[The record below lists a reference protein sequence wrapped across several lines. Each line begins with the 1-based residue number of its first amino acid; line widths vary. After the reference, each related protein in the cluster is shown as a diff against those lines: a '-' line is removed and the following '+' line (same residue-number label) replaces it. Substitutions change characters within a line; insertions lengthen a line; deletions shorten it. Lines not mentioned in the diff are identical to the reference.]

1 LATVVVLLRARARER
16 ERERKR
22 EQKTKRE
29 GTSSLA
35 RSKRKK
41 KRLTRKRGKNFIN
54 SSETPTGASASVTG
68 LNFIPSLFS
77 ISAAAFEAD
86 TAIFNIQPQVGSLC

>member
-16 ERERKR
+16 ERERERESRKR
-22 EQKTKRE
+22 KEKQLLR
-29 GTSSLA
+29 SLA
-35 RSKRKK
+35 RREK
-41 KRLTRKRGKNFIN
+41 KRLTRERGKNFIN

>member
-1 LATVVVLLRARARER
+1 MSRFFWLLLLRARARER
-16 ERERKR
+16 EKERAENEKR
-22 EQKTKRE
+22 SNFFA
-29 GTSSLA
+29 SSLEE
-35 RSKRKK
+35 KK
-41 KRLTRKRGKNFIN
+41 KRLTRERGKNFIN